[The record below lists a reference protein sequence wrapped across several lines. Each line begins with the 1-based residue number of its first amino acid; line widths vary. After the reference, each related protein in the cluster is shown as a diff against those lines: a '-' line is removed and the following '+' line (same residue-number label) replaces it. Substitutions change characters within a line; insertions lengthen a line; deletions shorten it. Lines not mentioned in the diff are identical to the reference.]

1 MQNVTLNSLF
11 AILFARRRI
20 IIGTAIA
27 SVVLAVAVLNL
38 KPKIYQATTDLIVDS
53 RGWDPISGQ
62 SQPTRLNASY
72 LTTQADIVRSRNVA
86 NRVVENLNL
95 TRSPE
100 IAKFVTLSGDAAV
113 DRRRV
118 AGFLAQGLEVTP
130 KRDSNM
136 LAISF
141 RSSDPELAAKLA
153 NGFAQAYIHTNLE
166 LRTEPARQTTEWYNE
181 QIAQLRVELVAK
193 QDALSTYQ
201 EKHSILA
208 SSDRLDLESTKL
220 AELSSLLIA
229 AQNERFASKSR
240 SDQIAN
246 TKRGQLETRALDN
259 PQVQKVAADLTQAQA
274 RVSELANQVG
284 ENHPQYRQAVSEV
297 ESLRRQM
304 NRLQE
309 LISGN
314 LQSSVELSKA
324 LETQLTA
331 ELAAQK
337 DLVLQLSR
345 HRNELALLKQEVD
358 NAQAAYDAA
367 LARTAQTRL
376 ESQISATDIATLNQA
391 VPPSRPAIPGLATAL
406 FLATVAGILLGMGIS
421 LCLEWLDQRIRH
433 HHDLER
439 GLGLTILANIPAFGA
454 ATTTREASK

>member
-11 AILFARRRI
+11 AILLARRWI
-20 IIGTAIA
+20 IIGTAITA
-27 SVVLAVAVLNL
+27 AVLAVAILYL
-38 KPKIYQATTDLIVDS
+38 KPKSYLATTDLIVDS

-62 SQPTRLNASY
+62 LQPTRMNASY
-72 LTTQADIVRSRNVA
+72 LTTQADIVRSRTVA
-86 NRVVENLNL
+86 NRVADDLKLIN
-95 TRSPE
+95 SPQ
-100 IAKFVTLSGDAAV
+100 IAKFVTMSGDADI

-118 AGFLAQGLEVTP
+118 VGFLSQGLEVIP
-130 KRDSNM
+130 RRDSNM

-141 RSSDPELAAKLA
+141 RSRDPELAAKLA
-153 NGFAQAYIHTNLE
+153 NAFAQAYMRTNLE

-181 QIAQLRVELVAK
+181 QIAQLRVELIAK
-193 QDALSTYQ
+193 QDALSTFQ
-201 EKHSILA
+201 EKHGILA
-208 SSDRLDLESTKL
+208 SSDRLDLESAKL

-229 AQNERFASKSR
+229 AQNERFESKSR
-240 SDQIAN
+240 SEQIAN

-259 PQVQKVAADLTQAQA
+259 PQVQKVAADLVQAQA

-284 ENHPQYRQAVSEV
+284 ENHPQYRQALSEV
-297 ESLRRQM
+297 EALRRQM

-314 LQSSVELSKA
+314 LQSSVELFTA
-324 LETQLTA
+324 RETQLAA

-337 DLVLQLSR
+337 ELVLQLSR

-376 ESQISATDIATLNQA
+376 ESQISATDIAVLNQA
-391 VPPSRPAIPGLATAL
+391 IMPTRPAIPGLGTAL
-406 FLATVAGILLGMGIS
+406 FLATVAGILLGIGIS

-433 HHDLER
+433 YHDLER
-439 GLGLTILANIPAFGA
+439 GLGLTVLANIPAFGVA
-454 ATTTREASK
+454 TTREASK